1 MLRHIDI
8 RHYALIDHL
17 DVELAPGFTVIT
29 GETGAG
35 KSIIMG
41 ALGLLMGQRADAKSI
56 RAGETKCVV
65 EARFDIAAYGLAPL
79 FEELDLDYD
88 DETVVRREIHSNGK
102 SRAFVNDTPV
112 SLSQLKSLA
121 PHLIDIHS
129 QHQNLLLNDSSFQLK
144 VVDAI
149 ARSHDELLRYAACY
163 GEYMRVTRE
172 LESLRRQA
180 QKALEERDFAQFQYD
195 QLSEAALSA
204 TEQEELETELDRLN
218 HAEEVK
224 SELSAVTARFD
235 SDEYGLLQSLKE
247 ALSSV
252 RRVAR
257 YIDEGETLAAR
268 VESSLIELRDLG
280 SEFGAMYNDLE
291 FDPERKR
298 QIEER
303 LDLIYTLEQK
313 HRVKS
318 VAELIAL
325 QEEFEAKLQRM
336 DEYDSEIEE
345 LARQADALHAELEA
359 AASVLSE
366 KRRAVLREIEEALV
380 ERLSYLGMP
389 NASCRVEVT
398 ETEGYTSTGR
408 DCVSFLFSANRNTAL
423 RPIADIASGGEISR
437 VMLCIKALI
446 ASKSELPTIV
456 LDEIDT
462 GVSGEVANRMGE
474 MMRQMAEHMQVIT
487 ITHLPQIAARG
498 AAHFKV
504 YKADTEEGT
513 TSNIRLLTPEGRL
526 MEIAEMLSGKNPSES
541 AIANAREL
549 MGV

>member
-17 DVELAPGFTVIT
+17 DMELAQGFTVIT

-149 ARSHDELLRYAACY
+149 ARSHDELSRYAACY
-163 GEYMRVTRE
+163 GEYMRVIRE

-224 SELSAVTARFD
+224 SELSAISARFD

-252 RRVAR
+252 RRIAR

-359 AASVLSE
+359 AASALSE
-366 KRRAVLREIEEALV
+366 KRRAVTGEIEDALV

-389 NASCRVEVT
+389 NASCRVEVA

-549 MGV
+549 MGA

>member
-1 MLRHIDI
+1 MLRHIEI

-17 DVELAPGFTVIT
+17 DMELAPGFTVIT

-41 ALGLLMGQRADAKSI
+41 ALGLLMGQRADAKAI
-56 RAGETKCVV
+56 RDGETKCVV
-65 EARFDIAAYGLAPL
+65 EARFDIAAYDLAPV

-88 DETVVRREIHSNGK
+88 DETVVRREIHANGK

-112 SLSQLKSLA
+112 SLAQLKSLA
-121 PHLIDIHS
+121 PYLTDIHS

-144 VVDAI
+144 VVDAV
-149 ARSHDELLRYAACY
+149 ARSQEERARYASRYA
-163 GEYMRVTRE
+163 EYMRVTHA
-172 LESLRRQA
+172 LDNLKRQA
-180 QKALEERDFAQFQYD
+180 QEAQAERDFAQFQYD
-195 QLSEAALSA
+195 QLAGAALSV
-204 TEQEELETELDRLN
+204 TEQDELETELDRLN

-235 SDEYGLLQSLKE
+235 SEEYGILPSLKE
-247 ALSSV
+247 ALSAV
-252 RRVAR
+252 RRIAR
-257 YIDEGETLAAR
+257 YVDGGETLASR
-268 VESSLIELRDLG
+268 MESALIELRDLG
-280 SEFGAMYNDLE
+280 GEFDTMYNDME

-318 VAELIAL
+318 VAELMAL
-325 QEEFEAKLQRM
+325 QEEYEAKLQRM
-336 DEYDSEIEE
+336 DEYDGEIEE
-345 LARQADALHAELEA
+345 LARQAEALRGELDA
-359 AASVLSE
+359 AASVLSA
-366 KRRAVLREIEEALV
+366 KRRGVAGEIEGALV

-389 NASCRVEVT
+389 NASLSVDVT
-398 ETEGYTSTGR
+398 ETEEYTLTGR
-408 DCVSFLFSANRNTAL
+408 DAVSFLFSANRNTAL
-423 RPIADIASGGEISR
+423 RPITEIASGGEISR

-498 AAHFKV
+498 ASHFKV
-504 YKADTEEGT
+504 YKADTEGGT
-513 TSNIRLLTPEGRL
+513 TSNIRRLTQEGRL